1 MFTGMLDAVADIHQL
16 TFVLGHEMAHAL
28 LAHSVSAL
36 ALFVTVALCLVLI
49 TSDITVVSDSQSQS
63 SLNLKIFFLSRT
75 LKHTDNPL
83 GCFTTQ

>member
-28 LAHSVSAL
+28 LAHSVSAF

-49 TSDITVVSDSQSQS
+49 TSDTTVVSDSQS
-63 SLNLKIFFLSRT
+63 L
-75 LKHTDNPL
+75 
-83 GCFTTQ
+83 